1 MPLYIT
7 ARAKVRRAF
16 AGLEL
21 QKKGGLFKVW
31 QGDQK
36 GKGSKG
42 LNVKQC

>member
-21 QKKGGLFKVW
+21 QKKGGLFKVRRGII
-31 QGDQK
+31 QGIKGAKAQK
-36 GKGSKG
+36 
-42 LNVKQC
+42 V